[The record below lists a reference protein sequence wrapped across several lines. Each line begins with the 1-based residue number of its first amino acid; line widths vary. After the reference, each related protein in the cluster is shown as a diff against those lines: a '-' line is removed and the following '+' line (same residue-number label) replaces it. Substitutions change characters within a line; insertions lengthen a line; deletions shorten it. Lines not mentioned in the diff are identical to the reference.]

1 VLFCVLAVVH
11 MQFAWRCR
19 LHTHTSL
26 TLLSLSLCGFVP
38 PPYGPTTNHRL
49 QLGLNGAAYAFVL
62 SQATSCLL
70 LIAYTAWRDTRMA
83 AAADPQA
90 TWSRP
95 SMAVFAGWGTYLSY
109 GVPACLMICMEW
121 WCYEV
126 LILLAGA
133 LLLVLL
139 LLLLTVHHVVG
150 RRRVYVSLA
159 RVLCLQ
165 QAGGWCVAA
174 VASFL
179 WSARCEQL
187 LPVDAECWLICLL
200 CRCHRQC

>member
-1 VLFCVLAVVH
+1 MFDTAC
-11 MQFAWRCR
+11 
-19 LHTHTSL
+19 HTYNFF
-26 TLLSLSLCGFVP
+26 TLLSVLLPTLIP
-38 PPYGPTTNHRL
+38 PPTTNHRL

-133 LLLVLL
+133 PSVP
-139 LLLLTVHHVVG
+139 
-150 RRRVYVSLA
+150 LA
-159 RVLCLQ
+159 ADC
-165 QAGGWCVAA
+165 A
-174 VASFL
+174 
-179 WSARCEQL
+179 
-187 LPVDAECWLICLL
+187 
-200 CRCHRQC
+200 